1 MLIRYAK
8 KYSKLIVGQLFF
20 ASIWVFSQLLIP
32 RLMVDIVDSGI
43 MMKDMNAII
52 QRGLLMLLTTA
63 LNILSLLISIF
74 FLTKVTAGIS
84 RDLRADLFEKI
95 IGWSK
100 ETRTGFSDSTLITR
114 TVNDVKQVS
123 NLIDLSL
130 RKIFTL
136 TITIIGALV
145 VSFALDA
152 KLASII

>member
-32 RLMVDIVDSGI
+32 RLIVDIVDSGI

-74 FLTKVTAGIS
+74 FLT
-84 RDLRADLFEKI
+84 
-95 IGWSK
+95 
-100 ETRTGFSDSTLITR
+100 
-114 TVNDVKQVS
+114 
-123 NLIDLSL
+123 
-130 RKIFTL
+130 
-136 TITIIGALV
+136 
-145 VSFALDA
+145 
-152 KLASII
+152 